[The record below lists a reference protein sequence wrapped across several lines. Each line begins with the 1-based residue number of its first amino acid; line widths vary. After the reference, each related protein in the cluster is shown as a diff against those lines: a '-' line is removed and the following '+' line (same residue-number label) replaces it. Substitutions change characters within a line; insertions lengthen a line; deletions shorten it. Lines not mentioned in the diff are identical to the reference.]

1 MEFKD
6 LQILLDK
13 YFDGESTLEEDM
25 QIKRFFRENSNL
37 PDELKRTRAMFD
49 FFQKES
55 SNKLEKELNFIK
67 ETQKTKPAKIQR
79 IVYLITSIAA
89 SILLFFSVLT
99 YMNKT
104 NEQKIYAYVN
114 GKPVMDKEQAK
125 QETEKA
131 LLLVSKNLNEG
142 TKSLK
147 YLSTFSKAEDI
158 VTHID

>member
-13 YFDGESTLEEDM
+13 YFDGESTLEEEM
-25 QIKRFFRENSNL
+25 QIKRFFKEQSNL
-37 PDELKRTRAMFD
+37 PDELKRTKAMFD

-99 YMNKT
+99 LCKRQTDY
-104 NEQKIYAYVN
+104 
-114 GKPVMDKEQAK
+114 G
-125 QETEKA
+125 
-131 LLLVSKNLNEG
+131 
-142 TKSLK
+142 
-147 YLSTFSKAEDI
+147 
-158 VTHID
+158 